1 MDSITSISKD
11 HYEWKVKFSKK
22 MIAWNGIWLL
32 FSSAVTFYDLITL
45 IHDHNYLN
53 GIPFGMMLMTSLW
66 SFFYLLDSLRE
77 LKTDKSYL
85 KFQTELHENQLASS
99 ERQSYLYQ
107 KQLYEQMI
115 AKMEK
120 TKKESHNADWNSTAA
135 SSMVHDDPGKSD
147 EE

>member
-22 MIAWNGIWLL
+22 MIVWNGICLL
-32 FSSAVTFYDLITL
+32 FGSAVTFYDLITL

-99 ERQSYLYQ
+99 EREHYLNA
-107 KQLYEQMI
+107 KQHYENM
-115 AKMEK
+115 AALLEK
-120 TKKESHNADWNSTAA
+120 TKKEPYNQSWNSTAELN
-135 SSMVHDDPGKSD
+135 MVHDDPGKSD